1 MFFSPLQNLDPERIP
16 LGINFKRNFFSE
28 IPYVA
33 SKILLLETIYTK
45 YRTERWKEINFF
57 SEIIKKINFLLKIKI
72 NFEAYLIEQSIH

>member
-1 MFFSPLQNLDPERIP
+1 MRKKYELQKDFF
-16 LGINFKRNFFSE
+16 FE

-33 SKILLLETIYTK
+33 SKILLLETIYTE

-72 NFEAYLIEQSIH
+72 KFKTYSIEYYIYLRTVF